1 MEVPRSEWRLQVFAS
16 GCRWCDRRA
25 DAVHVDP
32 SCLLVVLCHGNHSRI
47 RRYALSSIYSRRVA
61 SVDTYI
67 SLQCVSFVSTDYYPT
82 SVAGK
87 WVATFAML
95 SGVLVIAFP
104 VSVFSDLWQKELR
117 QYSGFEELDDDVG
130 QVNAALD
137 GKDAEQSAEERAKWT
152 AQAESLP
159 DRVVIEKKD
168 LKEIMECMQTMR
180 ESDQRMRAILHNY
193 YQV

>member
-1 MEVPRSEWRLQVFAS
+1 
-16 GCRWCDRRA
+16 
-25 DAVHVDP
+25 
-32 SCLLVVLCHGNHSRI
+32 
-47 RRYALSSIYSRRVA
+47 
-61 SVDTYI
+61 
-67 SLQCVSFVSTDYYPT
+67 
-82 SVAGK
+82 
-87 WVATFAML
+87 ML